1 MKKTLKAL
9 VLMTFC
15 ICMIMSTMVM
25 ASAVGKVTGAKATS
39 VTYNSATLTWKKAS
53 GADGY
58 EIQQYK
64 SKKWTTIKKIESA
77 STVSYKVSKLTTGTT
92 YKYRVRAYDKKLF
105 NKYDYS
111 AYVNI
116 TVKPLPAKVTG
127 LKASSTGYNSVK
139 LTWSKVSGASGYV
152 VQQYKSKKWVD
163 LKTTSSNSLTV
174 TGLTTD
180 TSYSFRVR
188 AYRTVSKKKHYSASY
203 SSTVKCTPKLPA
215 TSSIKVS
222 KETTTAVTLSWSK
235 VTGATGYQVY
245 NPKTKKWVSSKG
257 KTSYTIKSL
266 SANSKYTA
274 KVRAFRKTSKKTYYG
289 IEKSIS
295 FVTKPAAL
303 KNVKVSNITTTGL
316 KVSWSKA
323 SNVSGYSVLVYDYS
337 TKKETKTNTKSTS
350 LTVKSLKSG
359 TKYKVTVRAYAKNTE
374 YIYSDNVIAFTGYT
388 PLEIKAGKNTN
399 NTAVHVTWN
408 SASEATK
415 YVLERYDS
423 DTNSWKNVYSGSATS
438 YSDEIGENTGAL
450 YRVTPYKSSTAL
462 AVASASA
469 ELATKGI
476 TLKKATNKIT
486 VTWKK
491 PVTDRE
497 IEFYAVF
504 EKPRKGSG
512 KTAEELA
519 YAIDTNDT
527 TETLFTAYG
536 TEQTY
541 VIYAV
546 HGVYIASPYRTKVAE
561 FTVRAEDLV
570 IDSSDTSKNGQ
581 ILKLVDAINRTKY
594 DQGKF
599 TVTQDSTIAINVD
612 SISMDYELYAFMEL
626 ASLVDP
632 NMKIKGFKYNKN
644 TNRMECNGE
653 ENIKAFMEGIMGS
666 SDESLNTKTI
676 IKETVDFNNGR
687 GNLPST
693 GKAVDLYSYIEPST
707 TEPYIA
713 YLYKG
718 NDVAKWDEGFSSVT
732 TKVLSNGNYS
742 FEGTI
747 KKEEFGTKTT
757 SKATAANYH
766 SGFTSSFDG
775 LNLGATEGMSNV
787 KTTVGATKITAEYTP
802 DGKLVKYNIGKTT
815 IDMDL
820 EASMGDIETEDGE
833 KVDNTSI
840 GMGMNGNCTISYTFK
855 R

>member
-15 ICMIMSTMVM
+15 ICMIMSSMVM
-25 ASAVGKVTGAKATS
+25 ASAIGKVTGAKATS
-39 VTYNSATLTWKKAS
+39 VTYNSATLTWKKVS

-58 EIQQYK
+58 EVQQYK
-64 SKKWTTIKKIESA
+64 SKKWTTVKKIESG

-92 YKYRVRAYDKKLF
+92 YKYRVRAYDKRLLKT
-105 NKYDYS
+105 DYS

-127 LKASSTGYNSVK
+127 LKASSAGYNSVK
-139 LTWSKVSGASGYV
+139 LSWSKVSGASGYV

-163 LKTTSSNSLTV
+163 LKTVTSNSLTV

-215 TSSIKVS
+215 TSSVKVS
-222 KETTTAVTLSWSK
+222 KEATTSVYLTWSK

-245 NPKTKKWVSSKG
+245 NPKTKKWESSKG

-266 SANSKYTA
+266 AANSKYTA

-289 IEKSIS
+289 VEKSIT

-303 KNVKVSNITTTGL
+303 KNVKVSDITTNSL

-359 TKYKVTVRAYAKNTE
+359 TKYKVTVRAYAKNAE
-374 YIYSDNVIAFTGYT
+374 YIYSDNVIPFTGYT
-388 PLEIKAGKNTN
+388 PLEIKAGKNTG

-408 SASEATK
+408 SISEATK

-423 DTNSWKNVYSGSATS
+423 ATNSWKTVYSGSTAS

-476 TLKKATNKIT
+476 TLSKATNKIT

-491 PVTDRE
+491 PETPNTIYMYSV
-497 IEFYAVF
+497 Y
-504 EKPRKGSG
+504 EKPRSGSG

-519 YAIDTNDT
+519 YVINAEDTK
-527 TETLFTAYG
+527 ETLFTAYN

-541 VIYAV
+541 VIYAIY
-546 HGVYIASPYRTKVAE
+546 GTDPKSIYRAKVAE

-570 IDSSDTSKNGQ
+570 IDSTDTSKNGQ

-594 DQGKF
+594 EQGKVS
-599 TVTQDSTIAINVD
+599 VTQNSTISLDVN
-612 SISMDYELYAFMEL
+612 SISMSLDLYAFMEL

-632 NMKIKGFKYNKN
+632 NMKINGFSYNKN
-644 TNRMECNGE
+644 TDKMECSGE
-653 ENIKAFMEGIMGS
+653 KNIKAFMEGIMGS
-666 SDESLNTKTI
+666 SDENLNTQIKVNETI
-676 IKETVDFNNGR
+676 TFIDGKGINSNSQYSYLNN
-687 GNLPST
+687 
-693 GKAVDLYSYIEPST
+693 YIEPSIKD
-707 TEPYIA
+707 PYIA
-713 YLYKG
+713 YLYNG
-718 NDVAKWDEGFSSVT
+718 NDVSKWDEGFSSVT

-747 KKEEFGTKTT
+747 KKEEFGSKTT
-757 SKATAANYH
+757 STATAANYH
-766 SGFTSSFDG
+766 AGFTSSFDG
-775 LNLGATEGMSNV
+775 LNLGATDGMDNV
-787 KTTVGATKITAEYTP
+787 KTTVGATKLTAEYTP

-815 IDMDL
+815 INMDL
-820 EASMGDIETEDGE
+820 EASMGDIETDDG
-833 KVDNTSI
+833 KKISNASI
-840 GMGMNGNCTISYTFK
+840 GMGMNGDCTLSYSFK